1 MRVFSVGQ
9 NRGTLTDQ
17 LVPTGGLLR
26 DVLFVIGGALFVA
39 LSAQIS
45 VPLWFTPV
53 PITGQTLAV
62 LLVGATG
69 GAGRGSLSLGVYV
82 AGGAVGLPFFSGAG
96 LATYG
101 YLAGFVVA
109 AALIG
114 FLADRGWDRTY
125 RRSVLAML
133 SGNIVI
139 YLLGIPWLSYYL
151 GLDLMDSLTAGLT
164 PFIPGDVVKLVIAAS
179 VLPSAWRLTLRRS
192 APDRGPG
199 SDFPPT

>member
-1 MRVFSVGQ
+1 MRVFPVGQ
-9 NRGTLTDQ
+9 DGGTLTDQ

-26 DVLFVIGGALFVA
+26 DVLFVLSGALFVA

-69 GAGRGSLSLGVYV
+69 GASRGGLSLVVYV

-96 LATYG
+96 PATYG

-125 RRSVLAML
+125 KRSVVAML
-133 SGNIVI
+133 AGNIVI
-139 YLLGIPWLSYYL
+139 YLFGIPWLGYYL
-151 GLDLMDSLTAGLT
+151 GLDLMTSLTAGLT
-164 PFIPGDVVKLVIAAS
+164 PFIPGDVVKLFIAAS
-179 VLPSAWRLTLRRS
+179 VLPSAWRLTLRR
-192 APDRGPG
+192 
-199 SDFPPT
+199 FPSE